1 MQLPNLSKYQNFDEF
16 LQRNNVEVMS
26 FQDGVI
32 ARFKYTL
39 RYKEFPYRVTETR
52 FKQVIGENYID
63 LTKKLKKEIKR
74 LYRVPWTFLFGTLMS
89 AGMFYAGLINYETI
103 LIIFGVVLG
112 VLSIYFV
119 ITNFIQ
125 FLHARAIL
133 KSQSIITQDYVRTG
147 LSGLHSLFRD
157 VIVEIEKEQAIK
169 EKMVDSDSP

>member
-32 ARFKYTL
+32 A
-39 RYKEFPYRVTETR
+39 R

-89 AGMFYAGLINYETI
+89 AGMFYTGLINYETI

-119 ITNFIQ
+119 ITIFIE

-133 KSQSIITQDYVRTG
+133 KSQSIITQDCVRTG
-147 LSGLHSLFRD
+147 LSGLLGLFRD